1 MMPATSGIG
10 LTISVCSGF
19 SRRVQVNLIQ
29 KISIDNGVELLVH
42 DLLPV
47 SVQGTLTIC
56 IDKLQ
61 VLETIRDNAP
71 VVSVI
76 DD

>member
-1 MMPATSGIG
+1 MNCTNRF
-10 LTISVCSGF
+10 V
-19 SRRVQVNLIQ
+19 
-29 KISIDNGVELLVH
+29 DVELLVH

-76 DD
+76 DDLYNFVKNSGLGGTRADPTRCGE